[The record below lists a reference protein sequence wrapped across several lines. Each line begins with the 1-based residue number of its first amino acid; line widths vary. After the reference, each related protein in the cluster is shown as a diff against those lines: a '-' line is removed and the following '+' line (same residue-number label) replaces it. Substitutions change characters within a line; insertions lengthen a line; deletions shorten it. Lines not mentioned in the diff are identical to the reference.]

1 MKSPTNPRASRFASL
16 SLLAV
21 GLSVTLWLTGCGDPN
36 HAHSSGGGGGH
47 RHQSV
52 HGGVAVE
59 LGNHQFHLD
68 FLHDPANGTLSA
80 WVMDA
85 HAENFVR
92 VPLKSF
98 AIHIA
103 TADQTNTLTL
113 SAVAQAS
120 TGETV
125 GDTSQFRGEAP
136 WLKGLTQFSA
146 QIDAIEIRGQ
156 RFANLA
162 FRYPAGR

>member
-1 MKSPTNPRASRFASL
+1 MKAALNIRSRRFASL
-16 SLLAV
+16 PWLAV
-21 GLSVTLWLTGCGDPN
+21 GLSLTLWLTGCGD
-36 HAHSSGGGGGH
+36 HDHTHSSGGSGGH
-47 RHQSV
+47 RHDSA

-68 FLHDPANGTLSA
+68 FLHDPVNGTLSA

-92 VPLKSF
+92 VPLRSF
-98 AIHIA
+98 EIRLA
-103 TADQTNTLTL
+103 TADQTNTLSL

-136 WLKGLTQFSA
+136 WLKGLTSFTA

-156 RFANLA
+156 RFSNLS